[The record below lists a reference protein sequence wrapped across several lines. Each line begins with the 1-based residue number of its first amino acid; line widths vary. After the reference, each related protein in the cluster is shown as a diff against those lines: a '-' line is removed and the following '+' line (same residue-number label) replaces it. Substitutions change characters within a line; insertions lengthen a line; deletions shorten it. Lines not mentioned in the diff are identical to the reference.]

1 MAPSEDRISKLDDKI
16 IHHILSYVPT
26 KDAVTTSVLSK
37 RWTNLWC
44 FVPFLDFSDIK
55 LADHESF
62 LWFNQFF
69 YTVMLFRE
77 TYASNSIDSFSLD
90 IQYAHLNYFS
100 ILRLNNW
107 LYLLGKR
114 NVKYLN
120 LHLNFLNALLVDD
133 DVQHRKTLIPKLPST
148 IFTCKTLVVL
158 NISCFAFKG
167 FSFSSVG
174 FGFGF
179 PSLKTLHFN
188 HIYFNHLRDFL
199 LLLAGCPILEDFKA
213 CHVFTL
219 EEEEEATQE
228 STLNLS
234 NLIRTDIIDTN
245 FDIPMK
251 ALFNSVFLRIQ
262 LCQRYTSYDFPTF
275 NNLTHLVINY
285 YLDMFIK
292 VLYHCPN
299 LQNLELYQT
308 QTDCDQKGQQSWVNP
323 TSAPQCLS
331 LHLTTCTIRDF
342 AFVDLQNDIMLAR
355 YILNNARVL
364 QTMMIWSDKEQP
376 QIERELSSCPRAST
390 TCQLSVY

>member
-69 YTVMLFRE
+69 CTVMLFRE

-120 LHLNFLNALLVDD
+120 LHLNFLNALLVD
-133 DVQHRKTLIPKLPST
+133 VQHRKTLTPKLPST

-158 NISCFAFKG
+158 NISWFAFKG

-188 HIYFNHLRDFL
+188 HIYFNHLSDFL
-199 LLLAGCPILEDFKA
+199 LLLAGCPVLEDFKA

-262 LCQRYTSYDFPTF
+262 LCQVRSFDY
-275 NNLTHLVINY
+275 
-285 YLDMFIK
+285 
-292 VLYHCPN
+292 
-299 LQNLELYQT
+299 
-308 QTDCDQKGQQSWVNP
+308 
-323 TSAPQCLS
+323 
-331 LHLTTCTIRDF
+331 
-342 AFVDLQNDIMLAR
+342 
-355 YILNNARVL
+355 
-364 QTMMIWSDKEQP
+364 
-376 QIERELSSCPRAST
+376 
-390 TCQLSVY
+390 